1 MSKQS
6 FKPGAMLNPVP
17 VVMVSCGSGEEAN
30 IITIAWTGI
39 INSDPPM
46 TYVSVRRER
55 HSHHLIEES
64 GQFVIN
70 LCTKQL
76 ASAADFCGVRSGRE
90 IDKFK
95 NQSLTPGKGERVS
108 CPTIEEAPVNL
119 ECVVKER
126 HRYGTHDMFVA
137 EIVNVRVDE
146 DLVDEKGRV
155 CLDRAGLICYS
166 HGEYFGLD
174 KEPLGRFGYSVMK
187 PKTKKRIEAQKRGK
201 AAADKRCGAGGQK
214 ERSAKSQR
222 EKQPKS
228 LKRKK
233 GDTKNR
239 QWLRD
244 QRREKPETGKGK
256 KKNQKRNRKGS

>member
-55 HSHHLIEES
+55 HSHHMIEES

-70 LCTKQL
+70 LCTQKL
-76 ASAADFCGVRSGRE
+76 ALAADFCGVRSGRE
-90 IDKFK
+90 IDKFQ

-108 CPTIEEAPVNL
+108 CPTIEEAPVSL
-119 ECVVKER
+119 ECVVKEQ

-137 EIVNVRVDE
+137 EIVNVQVDE
-146 DLVDEKGRV
+146 QLVDEKGRI
-155 CLDRAGLICYS
+155 CLDQADLVCYS

-187 PKTKKRIEAQKRGK
+187 PKTKKRLEAQKRQK
-201 AAADKRCGAGGQK
+201 AAADKRRRAESQK
-214 ERSAKSQR
+214 EQAAKPQR

-239 QWLRD
+239 QWPQG
-244 QRREKPETGKGK
+244 QRRQKSETGKGK
-256 KKNQKRNRKGS
+256 KQNPKRSRKKS